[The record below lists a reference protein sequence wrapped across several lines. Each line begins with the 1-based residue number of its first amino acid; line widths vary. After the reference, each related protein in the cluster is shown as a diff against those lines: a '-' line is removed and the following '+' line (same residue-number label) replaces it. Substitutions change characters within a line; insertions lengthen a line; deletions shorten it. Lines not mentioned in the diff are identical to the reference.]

1 MVPVGV
7 SAARKAR
14 SPIGTRSRQIGSQL
28 EKSFARDRI
37 LRIASNR
44 AGTRIAKPRLSESYT
59 CLAPKTDRSVGRQ
72 VTAGTRFCILR
83 CGSLLAREFQSP
95 ANVVIQDGLR
105 AESSVS
111 VVTEEVFREER
122 ILTQV
127 VFSRLLEWLDDGVDS
142 QGETYLEMRRR
153 LVSYFDR
160 RNRPAADELADET
173 LNRIARTLEQSGV
186 IATRPPA
193 RYCYVIARFVLL
205 EDLRRER
212 RHVPLDEPRTIEA
225 SRGRRLGIVELD
237 LASSIREHRLECLDR
252 CLDELKPA
260 QRELIVEYY
269 QDSRRQKIDR
279 RRNLA
284 ARLGISMNALGI
296 RVCRLRDD
304 LMTCVEGCRKDQR
317 RI

>member
-1 MVPVGV
+1 
-7 SAARKAR
+7 
-14 SPIGTRSRQIGSQL
+14 
-28 EKSFARDRI
+28 
-37 LRIASNR
+37 
-44 AGTRIAKPRLSESYT
+44 
-59 CLAPKTDRSVGRQ
+59 
-72 VTAGTRFCILR
+72 
-83 CGSLLAREFQSP
+83 
-95 ANVVIQDGLR
+95 
-105 AESSVS
+105 VS

>member
-1 MVPVGV
+1 
-7 SAARKAR
+7 
-14 SPIGTRSRQIGSQL
+14 
-28 EKSFARDRI
+28 
-37 LRIASNR
+37 
-44 AGTRIAKPRLSESYT
+44 
-59 CLAPKTDRSVGRQ
+59 
-72 VTAGTRFCILR
+72 
-83 CGSLLAREFQSP
+83 
-95 ANVVIQDGLR
+95 
-105 AESSVS
+105 VS

-296 RVCRLRDD
+296 RVCRLRDG